1 VQIEKL
7 SIQELQRR
15 IALYDD
21 ETAYKELFMEMHVP
35 LINFS
40 RSFVQQKEVA
50 EEIVSDI
57 LMTVWE
63 KRKDLE
69 RIENLRVYL
78 YISVRNHSLKYLV
91 KQKKINSVQLEDL
104 DVMLATSN
112 LNPEN
117 LLISKEMV
125 QRVRAAIEQ
134 LPPKCKMVFQLSKED
149 GLKYKEIASIL
160 NISVKTI
167 DNQLAI
173 ALQKIS
179 KTLKLSLKKPD
190 QKKI

>member
-1 VQIEKL
+1 MQIEKL

-21 ETAYKELFMEMHVP
+21 EAAYKELFMEMHAS

-78 YISVRNHSLKYLV
+78 YISARNHSLKYLV

-112 LNPEN
+112 LNPES

-179 KTLKLSLKKPD
+179 KALKLTLKKPD

>member
-1 VQIEKL
+1 MRVPKI

-21 ETAYKELFMEMHVP
+21 EAAYKKLFMELYNP
-35 LINFS
+35 LVNFS
-40 RSFVQQKEVA
+40 TSFVQQKEIA

-57 LMTVWE
+57 LINLWE
-63 KRKDLE
+63 KRKELE

-78 YISVRNHSLKYLV
+78 YISTRNQSLKHLV
-91 KQKKINSVQLEDL
+91 KQKKINSVNLDEL
-104 DVMLATSN
+104 DVNLNVSN
-112 LNPEN
+112 LNPES
-117 LLISKEMV
+117 LLISKEMI
-125 QRVRAAIEQ
+125 QKLETAIHQ
-134 LPPKCKMVFQLSKED
+134 LPPKCKMIFQLIKED
-149 GLKYKEIASIL
+149 GLKYKEIANIL

-179 KTLKLSLKKPD
+179 KSLRLNLKKAD
-190 QKKI
+190 SKKS